1 MHPVDMRSDT
11 VTRPTP
17 GMWDAIRNAEL
28 GDDVL
33 GDDPTVL
40 RLQDMAAERLGKE
53 AALFTPSRTMANQI
67 AIRLLTQPGDEVI
80 VEGGAHPFNYEGGA
94 PAMISGVQLR
104 TLAGNKGIL
113 DPKDVAGAF
122 RPSDPHFPPVKLI
135 CAEDTANR
143 GGGTPYP
150 IEILDELCNV
160 AHSRDAHAHLDGARL
175 FNAQAATGISAARRG
190 KHFDTIS
197 FCLSKGLGAP
207 VGSLLVGDKALIHR
221 GLWVRK
227 ALGGGMRQAGLL
239 AAAGIYALDHHVD
252 RLSEDHVRAQKL
264 AEGLRSAGYSAP
276 TPLSNML
283 YVDVANGP
291 EAQNKLE
298 EHGVRCLSVSAT
310 ALRLV
315 THINV
320 DDAGI
325 EHAVSVF
332 GQLSDELLPN

>member
-11 VTRPTP
+11 VTQPTKA
-17 GMWDAIRNAEL
+17 MWDAMRNAEL

-53 AALFTPSRTMANQI
+53 AALFTPSGTMANQI

-104 TLAGNKGIL
+104 TIAGTNGIL
-113 DPKDVAGAF
+113 DPKDVAGSF

-150 IEILDELCNV
+150 IEVLDELCHL
-160 AHSRDAHAHLDGARL
+160 AHSRNASAHLDGARL
-175 FNAQAATGISAARRG
+175 FNAQAATGISVARRSQ
-190 KHFDTIS
+190 HFDTIS

-207 VGSLLVGDKALIHR
+207 VGSLLVGNKDLIHR

-239 AAAGIYALDHHVD
+239 AAAGIYALDHNVD
-252 RLSEDHVRAQKL
+252 RLADDHGRAQTL
-264 AEGLRSAGYSAP
+264 AEGLRAAGYSAP

-291 EAQNKLE
+291 EAQDKLE
-298 EHGVRCLSVSAT
+298 EHGVRCLSVSDT

-320 DDAGI
+320 ADAGI
-325 EHAVSVF
+325 EHAISVF
-332 GQLSDELLPN
+332 RKLSGELLAR